1 MTRPNKTFFRLTA
14 FQRDR
19 APGHNVAQS
28 AVAKWAN
35 SAYTQQIRV
44 GEPMSMKRLFSREC
58 IGQHSVSRRSFLSV
72 TLGGLAAVG
81 LGPTIAFS
89 ADENA
94 ELNQKLDASIRRALT
109 WLAAEQ
115 QVSGAWTTSDFG
127 DSTAT
132 TALAIMSFL
141 AGGHVPEEGPYGH
154 HITRGVGWLLSQQH
168 NNGLLVGKER
178 SHGPMYSHGIATLM
192 LAEIAGMVDPAQ
204 SAPCREAL
212 QKAIKL
218 IVDAQNHPKSA
229 EHDGGWRYQP
239 TSGDSDLSVTAWQLL
254 ALRAAKDIGCDV
266 PAENIDRAIAYIRRL
281 HVKHDGGFGYMV
293 GHGSSVTRS
302 GTGIVAL
309 EVCGEHRTDETLAA
323 AKLILSR
330 PLTKG
335 EQYFYYGAY
344 YCTVGMFKVGGD
356 EWRQSREALYRTILD
371 LQNPAGHWNPE
382 DGTERQAG
390 KVYATSLSVLA
401 LAIEYGYLPIYQ
413 R

>member
-1 MTRPNKTFFRLTA
+1 MNHDLL
-14 FQRDR
+14 
-19 APGHNVAQS
+19 S
-28 AVAKWAN
+28 ARNARIFA
-35 SAYTQQIRV
+35 
-44 GEPMSMKRLFSREC
+44 
-58 IGQHSVSRRSFLSV
+58 SRRRFLGR
-72 TLGGLAAVG
+72 LGGLTAAG
-81 LGPTIAFS
+81 LIPTITVFG
-89 ADENA
+89 DEQDV
-94 ELNQKLDASIRRALT
+94 LNQQLDASIRRALS
-109 WLAAEQ
+109 WLASEQ

-127 DSTAT
+127 ESTAT
-132 TALAIMSFL
+132 TALAVMSFL

-154 HITRGVGWLLSQQH
+154 HLTRGVGWLLSQQH
-168 NNGLLVGKER
+168 PNGLLVGRER

-192 LAEIAGMVDPAQ
+192 LAEVIGMVEPAQ
-204 SAPCREAL
+204 AAKCREVL
-212 QKAIKL
+212 QKAVKL
-218 IVDAQNHPKSA
+218 IIDAQNHPKPA

-254 ALRAAKDIGCDV
+254 AMRAAKDIGCDV

-309 EVCGEHRTDETLAA
+309 EVCGEHRTKETLAA
-323 AKLILSR
+323 ANLILSR

-371 LQNPAGHWNPE
+371 LQNPTGYWNPE

-390 KVYATSLSVLA
+390 RVYSTSLSVLA
-401 LAIEYGYLPIYQ
+401 LAIEYGFLPIYQ

>member
-1 MTRPNKTFFRLTA
+1 MKKTLASNLRNRVNTSRRMFLTDALCGLTA
-14 FQRDR
+14 
-19 APGHNVAQS
+19 AS
-28 AVAKWAN
+28 
-35 SAYTQQIRV
+35 
-44 GEPMSMKRLFSREC
+44 
-58 IGQHSVSRRSFLSV
+58 
-72 TLGGLAAVG
+72 
-81 LGPTIAFS
+81 IAMPCHCA
-89 ADENA
+89 ADEPD
-94 ELNQKLDASIRRALT
+94 ELNQKIDASVRRALS
-109 WLAAEQ
+109 WLALEQ
-115 QVSGAWTTSDFG
+115 QVSGAWTTADFG

-154 HITRGVGWLLSQQH
+154 NMTRGVGWLLSQQH
-168 NNGLLVGKER
+168 DNGLLVGKER

-192 LAEIAGMVDPAQ
+192 LAEIAGMVDPTQ
-204 SAPCREAL
+204 TEKCREVL
-212 QKAIKL
+212 QKAVRL

-293 GHGSSVTRS
+293 GNGSSVTRS

-309 EVCGEHRTDETLAA
+309 EVCGEHRTLETLAA
-323 AKLILSR
+323 TNLILSR

-335 EQYFYYGAY
+335 EPYFYYGVY
-344 YCTVGMFKVGGD
+344 YCTVGMFKVGGN
-356 EWRQSREALYRTILD
+356 EWRQSRESMYRTILD
-371 LQNPAGHWNPE
+371 LQHPNGHWNPE
-382 DGTERQAG
+382 EGTERQAG
-390 KVYATSLSVLA
+390 KVYSTSLSVLA

>member
-1 MTRPNKTFFRLTA
+1 MVLSRT
-14 FQRDR
+14 
-19 APGHNVAQS
+19 
-28 AVAKWAN
+28 
-35 SAYTQQIRV
+35 
-44 GEPMSMKRLFSREC
+44 SMKQLFPVEHL
-58 IGQHSVSRRSFLSV
+58 GPYPDSRRRFISKA
-72 TLGGLAAVG
+72 LGGLVVTG
-81 LGPTIAFS
+81 LAPAIAFS
-89 ADENA
+89 ADEND
-94 ELNQKLDASIRRALT
+94 ELNQKLDASIRRALS
-109 WLAAEQ
+109 WLASEQ

-127 DSTAT
+127 ESTAT

-141 AGGHVPEEGPYGH
+141 AGGHVPEEGPYGQH
-154 HITRGVGWLLSQQH
+154 MTRGVGWLLSQQLK
-168 NNGLLVGKER
+168 NGLLVGEER

-192 LAEIAGMVDPAQ
+192 LAEIAGMVDPTQ
-204 SAPCREAL
+204 SEKCREAL
-212 QKAIKL
+212 QRAIKL
-218 IVDAQNHPKSA
+218 IIDAQNQPKSG

-239 TSGDSDLSVTAWQLL
+239 TSSDSDLSVTAWQLL

-309 EVCGEHRTDETLAA
+309 EVCGEHRTEETLAA
-323 AKLILSR
+323 ANLILSR

-356 EWRQSREALYRTILD
+356 EWRQSREALYRTILN
-371 LQNPAGHWNPE
+371 LQNPTGYWNPE

-390 KVYATSLSVLA
+390 KVYSTSLAVLA

>member
-1 MTRPNKTFFRLTA
+1 MTRYRFP
-14 FQRDR
+14 DR
-19 APGHNVAQS
+19 N
-28 AVAKWAN
+28 
-35 SAYTQQIRV
+35 
-44 GEPMSMKRLFSREC
+44 C
-58 IGQHSVSRRSFLSV
+58 QHSASRRSFVFAS
-72 TLGGLAAVG
+72 LGSLAVAGLARAHASAVG
-81 LGPTIAFS
+81 DDDGLK
-89 ADENA
+89 EM
-94 ELNQKLDASIRRALT
+94 LDASIRRALS
-109 WLAAEQ
+109 WLASEQ
-115 QVSGAWTTSDFG
+115 QASGAWTTSDFG
-127 DSTAT
+127 ESTAT
-132 TALAIMSFL
+132 TALAMMSFL
-141 AGGHVPEEGPYGH
+141 AGGHVPEEGPYGQQ
-154 HITRGVGWLLSQQH
+154 ITRGVGWLLSQQH
-168 NNGLLVGKER
+168 ENGLLVGKER

-192 LAEIAGMVDPAQ
+192 LAEVSGMVDPSQ
-204 SAPCREAL
+204 SEQCRVVL
-212 QKAIKL
+212 QRAVKL

-239 TSGDSDLSVTAWQLL
+239 TSSDSDLSVSAWQLL

-266 PAENIDRAIAYIRRL
+266 PAENIDRAIAYIQRL

-309 EVCGEHRTDETLAA
+309 EVCGEHRTAETLSA

-371 LQNPAGHWNPE
+371 LQHPAGYWNPE

-390 KVYATSLSVLA
+390 RVYSTSLAVLA

>member
-1 MTRPNKTFFRLTA
+1 MKQPFPLEHLCQRPL
-14 FQRDR
+14 
-19 APGHNVAQS
+19 
-28 AVAKWAN
+28 
-35 SAYTQQIRV
+35 
-44 GEPMSMKRLFSREC
+44 
-58 IGQHSVSRRSFLSV
+58 SRRRLLF
-72 TLGGLAAVG
+72 TALGGLAAAG
-81 LGPTIAFS
+81 LTPTIAFS
-89 ADENA
+89 ADEND
-94 ELNQKLDASIRRALT
+94 ELNQKLDASIRRALS
-109 WLAAEQ
+109 WLASEQ

-127 DSTAT
+127 ESTAT

-154 HITRGVGWLLSQQH
+154 HMTRGVGWLLSQQH
-168 NNGLLVGKER
+168 ANGLLVGKER
-178 SHGPMYSHGIATLM
+178 SHGPMYSHGIAALM
-192 LAEIAGMVDPAQ
+192 LAEIAGMVDPTQ
-204 SAPCREAL
+204 SEKCRESL
-212 QKAIKL
+212 QRAIKL
-218 IVDAQNHPKSA
+218 IIDAQNHPKSA

-309 EVCGEHRTDETLAA
+309 EVCGEHRTEETLAA
-323 AKLILSR
+323 ANLILSR

-356 EWRQSREALYRTILD
+356 EWRQSREAFYRTILD
-371 LQNPAGHWNPE
+371 LQNPTGYWNPE

-390 KVYATSLSVLA
+390 KVYSTSLSVLA